1 MYLWKGSVPPSSTFV
16 ADFFFCIDR
25 NVLTPP
31 PPQLFLAPLH
41 TYAKIH
47 TVKGRSDLRTP
58 GDLQVQ

>member
-25 NVLTPP
+25 NVLTP